1 MEHILFDGNK
11 VFCGNLCEELRLCKD
26 LQGVQD
32 TKKIEIKNSDDSI
45 LEQIKSLTSNNAV
58 FCFDDIKCINIAEY
72 LAKSGKNVV
81 VHTNCFDEKLLTR
94 VNSGAIVVFD
104 MDCDSANVALKFGKN
119 FDKLTEEV
127 NKFDC
132 TKITFGYTLSAGIND
147 TVEAM
152 DEWLD
157 FVKNVGGKNIY
168 LDVENKYVIKNTP
181 SEISA
186 HILILADYVEKRAK
200 DEDMTLT
207 RDEFLN
213 KVLECRKYPK
223 SSYVMQF
230 KELLKSVVAELTE
243 KNLHKN

>member
-11 VFCGNLCEELRLCKD
+11 VFCGNLCEKLILCEN

-32 TKKIEIKNSDDSI
+32 TKKIEIKNYDDSNW
-45 LEQIKSLTSNNAV
+45 EQIKSLTSNNAV
-58 FCFDDIKCINIAEY
+58 FCFDDIKCLNVAEY
-72 LAKSGKNVV
+72 LAKSEKNVV
-81 VHTNCFDEKLLTR
+81 VHTDSFDENLLTL

-104 MDCDSANVALKFGKN
+104 MDCGSANIALKFGKH

-132 TKITFGYTLSAGIND
+132 TKITFGYTLFAGKND
-147 TVEAM
+147 TVESTE
-152 DEWLD
+152 EWLN
-157 FVKNVGGKNIY
+157 FVKNAGGKNIY
-168 LDVENKYVIKNTP
+168 LDVENEYVIKNTP

-186 HILILADYVEKRAK
+186 HILILADYIEKYAK
-200 DEDMTLT
+200 DEGMTLT

>member
-11 VFCGNLCEELRLCKD
+11 VFCGNLCEKLIPCED

-58 FCFDDIKCINIAEY
+58 FCFDDIKCLNVAKH
-72 LAKSGKNVV
+72 LSKSGKNIV
-81 VHTNCFDEKLLTR
+81 VHTDCFDEKVLTL
-94 VNSGAIVVFD
+94 VNSGATVVFD
-104 MDCDSANVALKFGKN
+104 MDCGSMDVASKFGKN

-127 NKFDC
+127 KKFDC
-132 TKITFGYTLSAGIND
+132 TKITLGYTLSAGKND
-147 TVEAM
+147 TVEAT

-168 LDVENKYVIKNTP
+168 LDVENEYVIKNTP

-186 HILILADYVEKRAK
+186 HILILADYVEKRTK
-200 DEDMTLT
+200 DEDITLV

>member
-1 MEHILFDGNK
+1 M
-11 VFCGNLCEELRLCKD
+11 
-26 LQGVQD
+26 
-32 TKKIEIKNSDDSI
+32 
-45 LEQIKSLTSNNAV
+45 
-58 FCFDDIKCINIAEY
+58 
-72 LAKSGKNVV
+72 
-81 VHTNCFDEKLLTR
+81 
-94 VNSGAIVVFD
+94 
-104 MDCDSANVALKFGKN
+104 
-119 FDKLTEEV
+119 TEEV
-127 NKFDC
+127 NKFDY
-132 TKITFGYTLSAGIND
+132 TKITLGYTLSAGIND
-147 TVEAM
+147 TVEAT